1 MFKEPPFMI
10 TFQLALIGLI
20 LIGGL
25 FLVWKGIARI
35 EEKVDML
42 LLERDM
48 KASCPFK
55 YQLDTAM
62 GGSPVEESSRASN
75 PFEEDSRMAKLF
87 GEETSLSDEGEGN
100 VYIFSSVPFQSG
112 ENDESGVKIEEEP
125 PKEKEEPVIPAMFSP
140 ETPSTT
146 TATPIP
152 APAPVPAS
160 APAPVDD
167 NSSVASA
174 EGHPISRTK
183 LRTMNLDRL
192 KRVCMERGLDTEGTK
207 NQLIDRILQA

>member
-87 GEETSLSDEGEGN
+87 GEETSLSDEGQGN

-112 ENDESGVKIEEEP
+112 EGEESGVKIEEEA

-140 ETPSTT
+140 EAPSTT
-146 TATPIP
+146 PVP
-152 APAPVPAS
+152 APAPA
-160 APAPVDD
+160 DD
-167 NSSVASA
+167 NSSVASG
-174 EGHPISRTK
+174 EGQPISRNK
-183 LRTMNLDRL
+183 LRHMNIDRL